1 MSAKKIVGLLLVGA
15 GLVVLALKLGH
26 YYDPAPAVKKLSVKA
41 GPAVAKVIDNLQ
53 PDRAVYIFL
62 VGLPVCIGA
71 LLMAGSK
78 PKSAS
83 VEKTAPE
90 EAVVVH
96 KPVKTV
102 AAQKPYHSCNIL
114 QFGPQSRQIW
124 QFDARNGGFV
134 LNRQQ
139 ITMPGE
145 PLPATL
151 VAKDLRSIFQRKLNV
166 AWLPPE
172 NVFLRVI
179 QLPHSEFSETLSM
192 VELQLEK
199 LSPLPVAQIV
209 WGIQVLPHTGGN
221 MQTVVVIIVA
231 RTVVEEFLGQLESQG
246 YQADRLEVPLL
257 DQLSATAI
265 NEDGAWIYPEDLG
278 SRNAALVAWW
288 YGGVLQNLD
297 FVTLTSGDRPEAVQ
311 EQLTQMAWAGEM
323 EGWLKSPPHWHLVA
337 SAPAAAEW
345 ETALRKGLDQP
356 IQVLEPLP
364 TPQLAA
370 ATARRAA
377 LASPNANLLPVEFT
391 ERYKQQ
397 FVDRLWMRGLLGAG
411 AVYLLGVIIYG
422 GVLGVAMYQTGAV
435 ETEKESHATEYTNT
449 MQLKATYNVLTER
462 EELKFAALDCW
473 KAVAE
478 LMPETLSLE
487 TWNFGDGKRLVL
499 NGSAPSNEQ
508 VNQVYD
514 FEKALRKYINPKSKK
529 SEFMFDQSR
538 GDGLNWQITPNGTI
552 RWSFSVELKRS
563 EAQ

>member
-1 MSAKKIVGLLLVGA
+1 MTWKRIVGLLLVGA
-15 GLVVLALKLGH
+15 GLAVLALKLGH
-26 YYDPAPAVKKLSVKA
+26 YYDPAPALKKWSAKA
-41 GPAVAKVIDNLQ
+41 GPSVTKLIDNIQ

-62 VGLPVCIGA
+62 IGLPVCIGA
-71 LLMAGSK
+71 LFLAASK
-78 PKSAS
+78 PKSTPQ
-83 VEKTAPE
+83 EKPTPE

-96 KPVKTV
+96 KPLKVS
-102 AAQKPYHSCNIL
+102 ARQKAYRSCNVL

-139 ITMPGE
+139 MTMPGE
-145 PLPATL
+145 PLPSSL
-151 VAKDLRSIFQRKLNV
+151 VAKDLRSLFQRKMNV

-179 QLPHSEFSETLSM
+179 QLPRSEFNETLAM

-209 WGIQVLPHTGGN
+209 WSIQILPHTGGN

-231 RTVVEEFLGQLESQG
+231 RSVVEEFLGQLEGQG
-246 YQADRLEVPLL
+246 YLPDRLELPLL
-257 DQLSATAI
+257 DQLSATSI
-265 NEDGAWIYPEDLG
+265 NEDGAWIYPEALG

-288 YGGVLQNLD
+288 YGGVLHSVD
-297 FVTLTSGDRPEAVQ
+297 FVTLSSSDHPEALQ

-337 SAPAAAEW
+337 SGPAASKW
-345 ETALRKGLDQP
+345 ETALRGGLDQP
-356 IQVLEPLP
+356 VQVLEPLP
-364 TPQLAA
+364 VPQLAA

-377 LASPNANLLPVEFT
+377 LASPNANLLPSEFV

-411 AVYLLGVIIYG
+411 AVYLLGVLIYG
-422 GVLGVAMYQTGAV
+422 GVLGVAMYQTSAV
-435 ETEKESHATEYTNT
+435 ESERDSHAANYTNT

-514 FEKALRKYINPKSKK
+514 FEKALRKYVNPKSPR
-529 SEFMFDQSR
+529 SEPMFDQSK
-538 GDGLNWQITPNGTI
+538 GEGLNWHTGPNGTI
-552 RWSFSVELKRS
+552 LWSFSVELKRS
-563 EAQ
+563 EVQ